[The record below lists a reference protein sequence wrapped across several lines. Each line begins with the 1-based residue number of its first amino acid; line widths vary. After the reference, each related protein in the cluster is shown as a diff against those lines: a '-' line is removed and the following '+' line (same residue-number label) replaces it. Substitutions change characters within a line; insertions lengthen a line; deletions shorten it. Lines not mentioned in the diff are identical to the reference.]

1 MIATFSFAAM
11 FALIAVVVSITIF
24 TMIPISAVA
33 ITTGSVRL
41 NITTAQTSQHNG
53 YDQQ

>member
-1 MIATFSFAAM
+1 MIAPFPFAAM
-11 FALIAVVVSITIF
+11 IALIAVVVSITIF
-24 TMIPISAVA
+24 TMIPILPVA

-41 NITTAQTSQHNG
+41 NITTAQTSQHDG